1 MPTLI
6 SHDTITPI
14 SQDGWELAEVGAP
27 VNGSRRIVPVDDW
40 RPESGDGLHL
50 PGDAEPEARFSEAP
64 LIAINFANFSDGRG
78 LSLAVLLRTRFN
90 FTGELRAIGD
100 VHPELLYYL
109 RRCGFDS
116 YLLPD
121 GRRAETALST
131 LAPYT
136 DYYQASVLEP
146 NPAHRRIRRFA

>member
-1 MPTLI
+1 MV
-6 SHDTITPI
+6 
-14 SQDGWELAEVGAP
+14 EAEARGNGA
-27 VNGSRRIVPVDDW
+27 RRIVPLDAWLPD
-40 RPESGDGLHL
+40 SGDGLML
-50 PGDAEPEARFSEAP
+50 PGDAEPDDRFREAP
-64 LIAINFANFSDGRG
+64 LIAIHFATFSDGRG

-90 FTGELRAIGD
+90 FTGELRAVGD
-100 VHPELLYYL
+100 VHPDLLYYL

-121 GRRAETALST
+121 GRAAETALST

-146 NPAHRRIRRFA
+146 NPAYRRTRRFA

>member
-6 SHDTITPI
+6 KHDTITPI
-14 SQDGWELAEVGAP
+14 AEDNWELVEVQAPGNGA
-27 VNGSRRIVPVDDW
+27 RRIVPLDAWLPD
-40 RPESGDGLHL
+40 SGDGLML
-50 PGDAEPEARFSEAP
+50 PGDAEPDDQFCEAP
-64 LIAINFANFSDGRG
+64 LIAIHFATFSDGRG

-90 FTGELRAIGD
+90 FTGELRAVGD
-100 VHPELLYYL
+100 VHPDLLYYL

-121 GRRAETALST
+121 GRAAETALST

-136 DYYQASVLEP
+136 DYNQASVLEP
-146 NPAHRRIRRFA
+146 NPAYRRTRRFA

>member
-6 SHDTITPI
+6 KHETITPLAE
-14 SQDGWELAEVGAP
+14 DGWELVEAETPINGA
-27 VNGSRRIVPVDDW
+27 RRIVPLDAW
-40 RPESGDGLHL
+40 LSTSGDGLLL
-50 PGDAEPEARFSEAP
+50 PGDAEPDARFCDAP
-64 LIAINFANFSDGRG
+64 LIAIDFANFSDGRG
-78 LSLAVLLRTRFN
+78 LSLAVLLRTRCN
-90 FTGELRAIGD
+90 FTGELRAVGD
-100 VHPELLYYL
+100 VHPDLMYYL

-121 GRRAETALST
+121 GRCAQTALST

>member
-6 SHDTITPI
+6 KHDKIT
-14 SQDGWELAEVGAP
+14 QDDWELVEAQTP
-27 VNGSRRIVPVDDW
+27 VNGARRIVPVDAW
-40 RPESGDGLHL
+40 LPESGDGLLL
-50 PGDAEPEARFSEAP
+50 PGDAEPDARFCEAP
-64 LIAINFANFSDGRG
+64 LIAINFAVFSDGRG
-78 LSLAVLLRTRFN
+78 LSLAVLLRTRFD
-90 FTGELRAIGD
+90 FTGELRAVGD

-109 RRCGFDS
+109 NRCGFDS

-121 GRRAETALST
+121 GRSAQTALST

-146 NPAHRRIRRFA
+146 NPSHRRIRRFA